1 MAAVLQRQSYSS
13 ASAHE
18 IRTHA
23 TKDSIPCFYA
33 LRKYS
38 MRIIVKE
45 SNQQKE
51 DRFER
56 IISKQSL
63 SSSLILL
70 QHVFQR
76 MPCQHC
82 TLDAR
87 GHVGDVLERD
97 CLIELL

>member
-23 TKDSIPCFYA
+23 TRDSIPCFYA

-56 IISKQSL
+56 IISKQSSFKL
-63 SSSLILL
+63 TDPSSA
-70 QHVFQR
+70 R
-76 MPCQHC
+76 PPAYAMPA
-82 TLDAR
+82 LR
-87 GHVGDVLERD
+87 
-97 CLIELL
+97 I

>member
-13 ASAHE
+13 ASAQE

-23 TKDSIPCFYA
+23 TRDSIPCFYA

-51 DRFER
+51 NRFER
-56 IISKQSL
+56 ISSKQS
-63 SSSLILL
+63 SSKFTDPSLLRL
-70 QHVFQR
+70 PVYAMPAQH
-76 MPCQHC
+76 
-82 TLDAR
+82 T
-87 GHVGDVLERD
+87 
-97 CLIELL
+97 